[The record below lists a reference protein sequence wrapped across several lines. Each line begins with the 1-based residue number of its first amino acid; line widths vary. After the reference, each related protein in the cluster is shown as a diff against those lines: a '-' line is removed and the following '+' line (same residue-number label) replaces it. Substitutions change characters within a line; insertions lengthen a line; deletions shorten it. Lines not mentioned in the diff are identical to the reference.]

1 MKLLIFL
8 LTLQIIF
15 SYLQFPF
22 TIKKNEKYNDPEAYI
37 KQYQHNN
44 ITITLSL
51 GTPIQNLPINL
62 KLQKYPFFISSYQTD
77 LPIEKFNENKS
88 SSFEEIE
95 KKKTYE
101 SEDFVSALKAKD
113 IFIINNKKNSIF
125 KFILSFKESY
135 ELYYTGIIGLSYDTN
150 NKDLIDYNFIHQ
162 LKENKIIEKE
172 IFFLEY
178 KDEFT
183 GDFIIGQFPHEYNS
197 NKYNKKKYKEIY
209 PKIIDNRIQIIL
221 NDISYGEHSIERLID
236 CVFSYEMSLLRGT
249 SKYKEIVLN
258 QFFNEYIKN
267 NHCFNVTI
275 GLLGAYIYYCDD
287 TINITKF
294 KPLII
299 TTYESNITFELNYN
313 DLFIKKGKYYFF
325 LCYFFKSMS
334 SSFLLGKPFF
344 KKYMVV
350 FNKEKKNIGFYI
362 DDKNST
368 GFFRKIFPWIIF
380 IFFLAVIFYL
390 AFYIYKSLGKIKKK
404 KALELI
410 EDENPDYKRMIDNSS
425 I

>member
-1 MKLLIFL
+1 
-8 LTLQIIF
+8 
-15 SYLQFPF
+15 
-22 TIKKNEKYNDPEAYI
+22 
-37 KQYQHNN
+37 
-44 ITITLSL
+44 
-51 GTPIQNLPINL
+51 
-62 KLQKYPFFISSYQTD
+62 
-77 LPIEKFNENKS
+77 
-88 SSFEEIE
+88 
-95 KKKTYE
+95 
-101 SEDFVSALKAKD
+101 
-113 IFIINNKKNSIF
+113 
-125 KFILSFKESY
+125 
-135 ELYYTGIIGLSYDTN
+135 
-150 NKDLIDYNFIHQ
+150 
-162 LKENKIIEKE
+162 
-172 IFFLEY
+172 
-178 KDEFT
+178 
-183 GDFIIGQFPHEYNS
+183 
-197 NKYNKKKYKEIY
+197 
-209 PKIIDNRIQIIL
+209 
-221 NDISYGEHSIERLID
+221 
-236 CVFSYEMSLLRGT
+236 MSLLRGT

-275 GLLGAYIYYCDD
+275 GLLSAYIYYCDD

-380 IFFLAVIFYL
+380 IFFFFFIFYL
-390 AFYIYKSLGKIKKK
+390 SFYFYIFLYL
-404 KALELI
+404 
-410 EDENPDYKRMIDNSS
+410 
-425 I
+425 